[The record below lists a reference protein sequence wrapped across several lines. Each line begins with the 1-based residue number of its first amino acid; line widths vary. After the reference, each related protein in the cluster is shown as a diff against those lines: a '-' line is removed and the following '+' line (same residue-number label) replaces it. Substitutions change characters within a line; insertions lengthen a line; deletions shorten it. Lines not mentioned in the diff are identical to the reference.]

1 MDKNLSEDLIMQA
14 ASSVHADWCIQE
26 LKAFYERAKVAY
38 QEIGNPGEALRKAC
52 FKGDQKR
59 NEVIIDGPYLNF
71 HVTLA
76 SKIFDSFE
84 DFMKAFDVGAIDV
97 KRFVKRNLTSEEK
110 RHQTYGEYNYK
121 EETGEENILRPFAR
135 LSADSKKENLEAAQG
150 AYNVYVQMS
159 KAGISIEDM
168 LNNPEIRDTIGVAIH
183 TDWLK
188 RNMDHPNESLK
199 VPYSQLDE
207 WTKNQDLVVFDALLG
222 VVKKNLE
229 QYKVM
234 SEEGFVLPDYVEE
247 EKNLLGSFGR

>member
-1 MDKNLSEDLIMQA
+1 MDKNLSENLIIQA

-38 QEIGNPGEALRKAC
+38 QEVGNPGEAFRRAC
-52 FKGDQKR
+52 FKGNQKR
-59 NEVIIDGPYLNF
+59 NEVLFDGAWINL
-71 HVTLA
+71 HETLI
-76 SKIFDSFE
+76 SKIFNSFE
-84 DFMKAFDVGAIDV
+84 DFMIVFNRGGIDV
-97 KRFVKRNLTSEEK
+97 KRFVKRNLTAEEIK
-110 RHQTYGEYNYK
+110 NQNYEDYK
-121 EETGEENILRPFAR
+121 KETGEENILRPFTS
-135 LSADSKKENLEAAQG
+135 LSADSKKENLEAAVG

-168 LNNPEIRDTIGVAIH
+168 LNNLEIRDIIGVAIH

-188 RNMDHPNESLK
+188 RNMNHPNDSLK

-207 WTKNQDLVVFDALLG
+207 WTKSQDLVVFDALLG
-222 VVKKNLE
+222 VVRKNLE

-247 EKNLLGSFGR
+247 EKNLLGSFDR